1 MAQIIVEN
9 LDPDVIEKLE
19 ALAKKNGRSL
29 QEELKYILQQ
39 AAETAVQY
47 NTVGDIAKA
56 REAVARSQARYAAQN
71 FSDSA
76 ELIREDRE
84 R

>member
-1 MAQIIVEN
+1 MCKGIFLGYKNVS
-9 LDPDVIEKLE
+9 KL
-19 ALAKKNGRSL
+19 
-29 QEELKYILQQ
+29 

-47 NTVGDIAKA
+47 QTGGDIAKA
-56 REAVARSQARYAAQN
+56 REAVARSQARYATQN
-71 FSDSA
+71 LSDST